1 MQDGMQ
7 DAGFQMKDRMQDA
20 AGSNMGGVGDV
31 GMLQAVLWDAADGM
45 QAGMQDAAGMWGA
58 VGRFMGCRMLQ
69 ARLWDAAGSGAGCGF
84 CRRDGNAPDRMG
96 MSQVGRGHCLAP
108 RPAVPGTQHSPAQA
122 EPSPPAAVPDPAASG
137 PTQLGLILGSLA
149 IFPLSFS
156 TSHRHRLLR
165 CSTG

>member
-58 VGRFMGCRMLQ
+58 VGRFMECRMLQ

-96 MSQVGRGHCLAP
+96 MPQAGWGCPRRDGDVPGGPWTLPGSQARSTRYPAQPRLSLLPLQLFRILQPLAP
-108 RPAVPGTQHSPAQA
+108 
-122 EPSPPAAVPDPAASG
+122 
-137 PTQLGLILGSLA
+137 
-149 IFPLSFS
+149 LSW
-156 TSHRHRLLR
+156 
-165 CSTG
+165 G